1 MDRQM
6 TQQLH
11 FGGGFAP
18 KQGPQA
24 HEQLEG
30 EAPQRRTKKEVGCTC
45 WAASLL
51 ASRHLHARP
60 F

>member
-1 MDRQM
+1 MEHDAEMDRHM

-18 KQGPQA
+18 KQGLQA

-30 EAPQRRTKKEVGCTC
+30 EAPERRTKKEVRHNC
-45 WAASLL
+45 WAALLL
-51 ASRHLHARP
+51 ASTP
-60 F
+60 

>member
-18 KQGPQA
+18 KQGLQA

-30 EAPQRRTKKEVGCTC
+30 EAPPRRTKKEVSHVC
-45 WAASLL
+45 WAAWLL
-51 ASRHLHARP
+51 GARQDLRA
-60 F
+60 

>member
-18 KQGPQA
+18 KQGLQA

-30 EAPQRRTKKEVGCTC
+30 EAPQRRTKKEVRPTWLALCTH
-45 WAASLL
+45 WVL
-51 ASRHLHARP
+51 
-60 F
+60 